1 MYLENNLLKAVRK
14 RYIAQ
19 DKCDREI
26 ARICKHMDE
35 AADRL
40 VAERDALSDRLSWVY
55 EAALK
60 YNKLHTESQDKLRQ
74 SVERVRELKVELLRI
89 KANVANRSF

>member
-26 ARICKHMDE
+26 AGICKHMDE
-35 AADRL
+35 DADRL
-40 VAERDALSDRLSWVY
+40 VAKRDAILDRLSWVY

-60 YNKLHTESQDKLRQ
+60 YNKLHTKYQDKLRR

-89 KANVANRSF
+89 KSNVAGRSS